1 MSKAALIASIDT
13 TTTLIAN
20 LSEKLEKA
28 GVKLVELNTQLADF
42 DKLDAVDVGSVVEFK
57 IGRADTRRVVLG
69 IVKAVKVEEDG
80 SKKLKVEYTPTGDE
94 FDNTFAVIKT
104 SEIVGFGPSEEVEA
118 PAETPEFDAQSS
130 DQE

>member
-1 MSKAALIASIDT
+1 MSKVALIAAIESTSALIAS
-13 TTTLIAN
+13 

-28 GVKLVELNTQLADF
+28 NVKLVEQNTQLADY
-42 DKLDAVDVGSVVEFK
+42 DKLEAVDVGSTVEFK
-57 IGRADTRRVVLG
+57 IGRAETRRVVSGL
-69 IVKAVKVEEDG
+69 VKAVKVEEDG

-104 SEIVGFGPSEEVEA
+104 SEIVGFGSDDVEA

>member
-1 MSKAALIASIDT
+1 MSKVALITAIEST
-13 TTTLIAN
+13 SALIVT
-20 LSEKLEKA
+20 LSEKLAKA
-28 GVKLVELNTQLADF
+28 NDKLLEQNTQLADY
-42 DKLDAVDVGSVVEFK
+42 DKLEAVDVGSVVEFK
-57 IGRADTRRVVLG
+57 IGRADTRRVVSGL
-69 IVKAVKVEEDG
+69 VKAVKVEEDG

-104 SEIVGFGPSEEVEA
+104 SEIVGFGSDEVEA